1 MDAHES
7 GDYELVRRSWQ
18 GNDSQ
23 VWGFELV
30 GYPNYYRISHKVNG
44 RFLDSYECAGCR
56 AVTRGRQDNKSQI
69 WLHDEEGGQDRLVQ
83 DSTIHLW
90 HKKYLTLWSDDKVE
104 VNDGN
109 RGDQFF
115 DFIRYT

>member
-1 MDAHES
+1 
-7 GDYELVRRSWQ
+7 
-18 GNDSQ
+18 
-23 VWGFELV
+23 
-30 GYPNYYRISHKVNG
+30 
-44 RFLDSYECAGCR
+44 
-56 AVTRGRQDNKSQI
+56 
-69 WLHDEEGGQDRLVQ
+69 
-83 DSTIHLW
+83 LW